1 MEARAPLPEEPS
13 IDIVDESFIAVDRA
27 VVAREVARRWP
38 HWWPGLRLEVYMDRG
53 AEGMRWTVA
62 GDFVGSSEIWLEA
75 HTPGVIVHYYLR
87 AEPTVPG
94 SSTTPR
100 PRANTRRARSQVEG
114 LRRRHVLAWKQVVWA
129 MKDELEADAHAY
141 RQ

>member
-1 MEARAPLPEEPS
+1 MEARAQLPEEPS
-13 IDIVDESFIAVDRA
+13 IDIVDESFIGVDRA
-27 VVAREVARRWP
+27 VVAREVALRWP
-38 HWWPGLRLEVYMDRG
+38 RWWPGLRLEVYMDRG

-62 GDFVGSSEIWLEA
+62 GDFVGSSEIWLEE

-94 SSTTPR
+94 SNTTPR
-100 PRANTRRARSQVEG
+100 PRANTRRAHSQVEG

-141 RQ
+141 R